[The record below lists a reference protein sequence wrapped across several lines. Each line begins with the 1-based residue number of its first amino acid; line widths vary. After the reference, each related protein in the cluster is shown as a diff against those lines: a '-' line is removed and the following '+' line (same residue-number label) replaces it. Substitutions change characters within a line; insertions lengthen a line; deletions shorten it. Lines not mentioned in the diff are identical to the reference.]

1 MLAIIPGRMRSIA
14 STAAASGSTFLLI
27 AAIKILNGT
36 TFLANSIDCM
46 TCNPTH
52 IRVNRCLV
60 RCRRVYVPYAIEIR
74 RRGTRATATATAKLL
89 AVQASPAPA
98 ILGSAIT
105 VELVGGVVDLGLS
118 PHFLEQCLEFFF
130 TGQG

>member
-74 RRGTRATATATAKLL
+74 RRGSGTRATTAKLL